1 MTNSN
6 DSRDHIMKARHCD
19 ECKHATV
26 KWYEYK
32 GPPAVLTC
40 AKGHKPRHY
49 MPRNA
54 MDTGYG
60 WKRVCGD
67 FEVHNAK
74 SEPTA
79 RLFAQVGSTDGLC
92 HTGDK

>member
-1 MTNSN
+1 
-6 DSRDHIMKARHCD
+6 MKARHCD

-32 GPPAVLTC
+32 GPPAFDVLTC

-67 FEVHNAK
+67 FEGHNAQVNRRR
-74 SEPTA
+74 SPTGRRA
-79 RLFAQVGSTDGLC
+79 PTLAMKMAKPWPV
-92 HTGDK
+92 

>member
-1 MTNSN
+1 
-6 DSRDHIMKARHCD
+6 MKARHCD

-32 GPPAVLTC
+32 GPPAFDVLTC

-67 FEVHNAK
+67 FEGHNAEVSGRQTLMRPEGTRPK
-74 SEPTA
+74 SLH
-79 RLFAQVGSTDGLC
+79 R
-92 HTGDK
+92 

>member
-1 MTNSN
+1 
-6 DSRDHIMKARHCD
+6 MKASHCD

-32 GPPAVLTC
+32 GPPAFDVLTC

-54 MDTGYG
+54 MDTDYG
-60 WKRVCGD
+60 WKRVCAD
-67 FEVHNAK
+67 FERHNAK
-74 SEPTA
+74 VSGAGTA
-79 RLFAQVGSTDGLC
+79 SAGLPGY
-92 HTGDK
+92 TAGDNTE